1 MSKAKKILLDCG
13 ITAEQWTE
21 RRFDWLEVDIT
32 NLYEG
37 ADVDLLSM
45 SKLFLE
51 MHENGY
57 KASGISIINGYYD
70 SIDGMSMRFIKPKN

>member
-13 ITAEQWTE
+13 ITAEQWTT
-21 RRFDWLEVDIT
+21 RHSDWLEVDIT

-37 ADVDLLSM
+37 SDVDLLSM

-51 MHENGY
+51 MHEKGY
-57 KASGISIINGYYD
+57 KAGGISIINGYYD
-70 SIDGMSMRFIKPKN
+70 SIEDMSLRFVK